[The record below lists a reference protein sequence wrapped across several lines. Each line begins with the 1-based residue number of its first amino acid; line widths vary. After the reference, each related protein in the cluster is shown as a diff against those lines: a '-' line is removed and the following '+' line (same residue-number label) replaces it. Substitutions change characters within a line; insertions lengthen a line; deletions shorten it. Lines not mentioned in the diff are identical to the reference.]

1 MLIICANN
9 LKQLTNNIYIFID
22 MRALGGGARRRQCWR
37 AARKLCATGAA
48 ARASRRRGLM
58 AAGACQCSAAADPAA
73 APCGARGDRLF
84 TGVGVGG
91 WGGGR
96 RINIRDSVPT
106 RRPLIP

>member
-48 ARASRRRGLM
+48 ARAR
-58 AAGACQCSAAADPAA
+58 AD
-73 APCGARGDRLF
+73 
-84 TGVGVGG
+84 
-91 WGGGR
+91 GGGGLPMQR
-96 RINIRDSVPT
+96 RVGPRGRSLWRT
-106 RRPLIP
+106 W